1 MTSAK
6 TVEEEAEAKLFKENA
21 AKDKQLPLHYA
32 AEKGASLNLMK
43 LLLKANPK
51 AATAQ
56 DKARRTLHMTR
67 RPRCRRSSAC
77 NFALPLPLSSRA
89 VYTAP
94 LCASRR
100 ISSYPCTTPL
110 PRARRS
116 R

>member
-1 MTSAK
+1 MQDGK
-6 TVEEEAEAKLFKENA
+6 
-21 AKDKQLPLHYA
+21 LPLHYA
-32 AEKGASLNLMK
+32 AAEGASPDVIE

-51 AATAQ
+51 AAA
-56 DKARRTLHMTR
+56 DKARRFLHMTR

>member
-67 RPRCRRSSAC
+67 RPRCRRSSARS
-77 NFALPLPLSSRA
+77 FALPLALSKPRGIHG
-89 VYTAP
+89 
-94 LCASRR
+94 ASRR
-100 ISSYPCTTPL
+100 ISSAPCTTPP

-116 R
+116 M